1 MIADADGEVAGGAGL
16 FLTGLIVSAQKLRFG
31 PIVGIQTVLSNVAHP
46 LIAAALAFVFAVPAL
61 IAREAIV
68 LAALPA
74 AFFGILFRLR
84 FGIRSQ
90 VVGTT
95 LIASTILSAVTLAAA
110 IYLTSGMV

>member
-1 MIADADGEVAGGAGL
+1 MTHVDGPGRGGAGL

-31 PIVGIQTVLSNVAHP
+31 PSVGIQTLLSNVAHP
-46 LIAAALAFVFAVPAL
+46 LIAAALALLFAVPAL

-74 AFFGILFRLR
+74 GFFGILFGLR
-84 FGIRSQ
+84 FGIKSE

-95 LIASTILSAVTLAAA
+95 LIASTIVSAVTLAAA
-110 IYLTSGMV
+110 IYLTAGMV